1 MDKNLTVGSRK
12 ISSLF
17 DAGTFV
23 EIGAYIK
30 GRGESE
36 AYDGVICGYGSVSG
50 KLAFAFVQ
58 DSDRTN
64 GAFDEAGARKIEML
78 YDMAIKNGAAVV
90 GVFDSAGAYVAEGSS
105 ALSAYGRFIS
115 CVARASGI
123 IPQIAV
129 YDGLCTGMALTVSNM
144 FDLSVNIEGKS
155 ELYLTSASKENKCFD
170 PALSVKSEEEAYAA
184 VRDLVEMLPG
194 NNKDDASI
202 MSGDDAARAVSVSG
216 LSGRALVESLCDNG
230 AFTEIYAK
238 ESGIITGF
246 AFFGGTLC
254 GVIASDNTCD
264 AGKIGG
270 IGAKKAANL
279 ISFCDRFGVAVLT
292 LVDSEGLCDCACGK
306 CTAMLASAYANATC
320 AKVTVVTGKAYGAAF
335 TLLGSKS
342 IGADIALALDS
353 AVISVMSPET
363 AVAFLMNDKISADKS
378 REDVEAEWCE
388 KYASAQNAAEN
399 GDIDDIV
406 DEATLRARI
415 CSALYMLAVK
425 ADGTPE
431 RKYARTPV

>member
-1 MDKNLTVGSRK
+1 MDKNLTAGGRK

-30 GRGESE
+30 RRGENE
-36 AYDGVICGYGSVSG
+36 AYDGVICGYGSISG

-58 DSDRTN
+58 DSDRTK

-78 YDMAIKNGAAVV
+78 YDMAIKNGAPVI

-115 CVARASGI
+115 SVARASGVV
-123 IPQIAV
+123 PQIAL
-129 YDGLCTGMALTVSNM
+129 YDGICTGLALTVSNM

-155 ELYLTSASKENKCFD
+155 ELYLTSSNKENKCFN
-170 PALSVKSEEEAYAA
+170 PAVSVKSYDEAYAA
-184 VRDLVEMLPG
+184 VRNLIEILPQ
-194 NNKDDASI
+194 NNRDDASV

-216 LSGRALVESLCDNG
+216 LTGKALVEALCDNG
-230 AFTEIYAK
+230 SFTELFAR
-238 ESGIITGF
+238 ESGIVAGF

-264 AGKIGG
+264 GG
-270 IGAKKAANL
+270 RLGGVGAKKAAEL
-279 ISFCDRFGVAVLT
+279 ISFCDRFGISILT

-306 CTAMLASAYANATC
+306 CTAILAAAYANATSP
-320 AKVTVVTGKAYGAAF
+320 KVTAVVGKAYGAAF

-342 IGADIALALDS
+342 IGADIALALES
-353 AVISVMSPET
+353 SVISVMSPES
-363 AVAFLMNDKISADKS
+363 AVAFLMNDKITAERS
-378 REDVEAEWCE
+378 RADVEAEWCE
-388 KYASAQNAAEN
+388 RYASAVNAAEN
-399 GDIDDIV
+399 GDVDDIV

-425 ADGTPE
+425 ADGCPD

>member
-12 ISSLF
+12 ISTLF

-30 GRGESE
+30 RRGDVE

-58 DSDRTN
+58 DSDRSK
-64 GAFDEAGARKIEML
+64 GAFDEAGARKLEML
-78 YDMAIKNGAAVV
+78 YDMAIKNGAPVI
-90 GVFDSAGAYVAEGSS
+90 GVFDSAGAVVLDGS
-105 ALSAYGRFIS
+105 ATLSAYGRFAA

-123 IPQIAV
+123 VPQIAV
-129 YDGLCTGMALTVSNM
+129 YDGICPGMALTVSNM
-144 FDLSVNIEGKS
+144 FDLTVNVAGKS
-155 ELYLTSASKENKCFD
+155 QLYLTATSKDNKC
-170 PALSVKSEEEAYAA
+170 ASYAIEVESEGEAYAA
-184 VRDLVEMLPG
+184 VRELVEILPQ
-194 NNKDDASI
+194 NNKDDASV
-202 MSGDDAARAVSVSG
+202 MSGDDAAREAAIG
-216 LSGRALVESLCDNG
+216 GRTGAELVKALCDNG
-230 AFTEIYAK
+230 SFTEIYAK
-238 ESGIITGF
+238 ESGIVTGF

-254 GVIASDNTCD
+254 GVVASNNACD

-279 ISFCDRFGVAVLT
+279 ISFCDRFGIAVLT
-292 LVDSEGLCDCACGK
+292 LVDSEGLCECACGK

-320 AKVTVVTGKAYGAAF
+320 AKVTAVVGKAYGAGF
-335 TLLGSKS
+335 TLLGSKAL
-342 IGADIALALDS
+342 GADIELALDG
-353 AVISVMSPET
+353 AVISVMSPES
-363 AVAFLMNDKISADKS
+363 AVAFLCNDEITADKS
-378 REDVEAEWCE
+378 RADVEKEWCD
-388 KYASAQNAAEN
+388 KYASAVCAAEK
-399 GDIDDIV
+399 GDVDDIV

-425 ADGTPE
+425 ADGTPD

>member
-1 MDKNLTVGSRK
+1 MDRNLSSGDRK

-30 GRGESE
+30 RRGEAE
-36 AYDGVICGYGSVSG
+36 AYDGIICGYGSVSG
-50 KLAFAFVQ
+50 KLAFAFAQ

-64 GAFDEAGARKIEML
+64 GAFDETGARKIEML

-90 GVFDSAGAYVAEGSS
+90 GVFDSAGAYVADGSS

-115 CVARASGI
+115 CVARASGV

-144 FDLSVNIEGKS
+144 FDLTVNIEGKS
-155 ELYLTSASKENKCFD
+155 ELYLTPTNKENKCFA
-170 PALSVKSEEEAYAA
+170 PALSVKSEDEAYAA
-184 VRDLVEMLPG
+184 VRNLIEILPQ
-194 NNKDDASI
+194 NNKDDASV
-202 MSGDDAARAVSVSG
+202 MCGDDAARATSLGG
-216 LSGRALVESLCDNG
+216 LTGRALVEALCDNG
-230 AFTEIYAK
+230 VFTEIYEK
-238 ESGIITGF
+238 ESGIVTGF

-264 AGKIGG
+264 KGKLGG

-279 ISFCDRFGVAVLT
+279 ISFCDRFGISVLT

-306 CTAMLASAYANATC
+306 CTATLASAYANATC
-320 AKVTVVTGKAYGAAF
+320 AKVTVVVGKAYGAAF

-342 IGADIALALDS
+342 IGADIELALDTS
-353 AVISVMSPET
+353 VISVMSPES
-363 AVAFLMNDKISADKS
+363 AVAFLMNDKISAERS
-378 REDVEAEWCE
+378 RADVEAEWCE
-388 KYASAQNAAEN
+388 KYASAVNAAEN

-406 DEATLRARI
+406 DEASIRARI
-415 CSALYMLAVK
+415 CSALYMLSSK
-425 ADGTPE
+425 ADGCPD